1 MLFKIGEQYEKQEFY
16 LQRINTLLLGDL
28 EYEVYR
34 HLSEMRIELLGVLIK
49 SVMLYYNAD
58 ILSAVQ
64 YHLVE
69 EICADELLLKEKIQ
83 EVNNV
88 EITLDK
94 TNLWIM
100 SKTFSL
106 NKI

>member
-34 HLSEMRIELLGVLIK
+34 HLSEMRIELLGVLVK